1 MRTISSATPPH
12 TLRPLVRGLLL
23 ALAALPLGSAL
34 AGDLDGQNKQLSAA
48 DPVEAWTL
56 INGSTLSGNN
66 ASTHQISASDTST
79 ITLYGGTV
87 TRVGTTGQRSVEL
100 SGDAQ
105 LTANGTQFRGGGIA
119 LAGGNTAAHLT
130 GGSIIVAAADL
141 RPTEALSVGVDLFAP
156 PTGIGA
162 ASPRATIDNT
172 TIYVEDAPAGSR
184 DVSNGVGV
192 RMQFGQMDIVNG
204 SRVDASNIGAVL
216 WGASNPDER
225 MRLNIDNS
233 TITSG
238 RGAAIWVNAG
248 AGVDNTYDITV
259 ANGAQLFGGDGNL
272 LLVGRDTGVVSTRND
287 VNFNVDNARL
297 AGNVTYDPT
306 NAPTA
311 QVNVFLRNKAQI
323 DGRFNN
329 VTTASIDGDS
339 TWLLTGDSNVGALT
353 LGATGTVAL
362 GNGST
367 FNTLN
372 VDTFTG
378 NGGTV
383 LFNTQLG
390 DDTSATDHLWV
401 QGDTSGHGTI
411 MVSNLG
417 GRGGQTVDGIELIQI
432 DGVSGAALSLT
443 GRAVGGQYEYFLF
456 KGSHSDPTD
465 GNWYLR
471 SELQPVV
478 DPCDA
483 DPTAAG
489 CGDPDPKPD
498 PTPDP
503 TPDPEPV
510 LRPEPGA
517 YLGNQRSALQ
527 MFTLPAQA
535 LKGRSG
541 LGARGAWAAVAS
553 SNARYGAVAD
563 QLRVRGDTSSLQI
576 GADLFSWGDRGALG
590 VLLGSGRA
598 RATSSSHLTG
608 YSASGTVDGKAV
620 GVYGQWRQSAD
631 DDRGLSLDG
640 VVQHA
645 RFDNTVQGE
654 GLGKERYNSRST
666 SAAIEAGYA
675 LTLIDNPVRSV
686 YVQPQVQLRYTDFNA
701 DVHTESNGTVI
712 DGADASG
719 LSSRVGV
726 RVYGHAKTTDRN
738 RVQPF
743 VAVNWIRESAHN
755 SLRFDGEHVLGGL
768 PRDRVEAAAGVQL
781 RLGSRWSAWG
791 DMGWQR
797 GDGGYREVGATLG
810 LRASW

>member
-1 MRTISSATPPH
+1 MRTISSVTTPH

-79 ITLYGGTV
+79 ITLDGGTV

-130 GGSIIVAAADL
+130 GSSIIVAAADL

-323 DGRFNN
+323 DGRFTN
-329 VTTASIDGDS
+329 VTTADIGTDS

-362 GNGST
+362 GNGGT

-390 DDTSATDHLWV
+390 DDTSATDKLIV
-401 QGDTSGHGTI
+401 SGDTSGQAN
-411 MVSNLG
+411 VRVLNAG
-417 GRGGQTVDGIELIQI
+417 GAGAKTNKGIELIRV
-432 DGVSGAALSLT
+432 GGASNGQFDLQ

-456 KGSHSDPTD
+456 KDATNG
-465 GNWYLR
+465 GWYLR
-471 SELQPVV
+471 SELATAPDPCVV
-478 DPCDA
+478 DPTLPECQPI
-483 DPTAAG
+483 DPV
-489 CGDPDPKPD
+489 DPVA
-498 PTPDP
+498 PT
-503 TPDPEPV
+503 PV
-510 LRPEPGA
+510 LRPETGA
-517 YLGNQRSALQ
+517 YLANQIAVDQLLRHGWRDRQGGSFSEEGVRGWARVDSNQ
-527 MFTLPAQA
+527 S
-535 LKGRSG
+535 K
-541 LGARGAWAAVAS
+541 LGAV
-553 SNARYGAVAD
+553 ND
-563 QLRVRGDTSSLQI
+563 QLDLRVDRSRVQL
-576 GADLFSWGDRGALG
+576 GADMGVFDNGRGRLGVMATLAQSSATSRSELTGYNAKGKVEGGALG
-590 VLLGSGRA
+590 VYGSWNNDA
-598 RATSSSHLTG
+598 MYLD
-608 YSASGTVDGKAV
+608 ASVQR
-620 GVYGQWRQSAD
+620 GQFRN
-631 DDRGLSLDG
+631 R
-640 VVQHA
+640 
-645 RFDNTVQGE
+645 VQGE
-654 GLGKERYNSRST
+654 GLAEERYDSDIWQS
-666 SAAIEAGYA
+666 SVEAGYRIGIGQIGSTA
-675 LTLIDNPVRSV
+675 LSLQPELQLV
-686 YVQPQVQLRYTDFNA
+686 YTNISTDR
-701 DVHTESNGTVI
+701 HEETNGTVVRALDDNGLSGRVGLRLQGEGHSTAGASVSPYVVANWYR
-712 DGADASG
+712 DGTNNGIAFDDEVLKAGIPRNRYELNTGARVQFRSG
-719 LSSRVGV
+719 LS
-726 RVYGHAKTTDRN
+726 
-738 RVQPF
+738 
-743 VAVNWIRESAHN
+743 
-755 SLRFDGEHVLGGL
+755 
-768 PRDRVEAAAGVQL
+768 
-781 RLGSRWSAWG
+781 AWG
-791 DMGWQR
+791 GFGVMR
-797 GDGGYREVGATLG
+797 GDHGYRETTANLSVAYK
-810 LRASW
+810 W